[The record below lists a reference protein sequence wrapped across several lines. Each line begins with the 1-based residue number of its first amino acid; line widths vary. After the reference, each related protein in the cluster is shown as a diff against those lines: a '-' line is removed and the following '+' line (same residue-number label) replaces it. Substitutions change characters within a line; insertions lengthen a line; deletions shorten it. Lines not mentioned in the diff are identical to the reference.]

1 MMVYILVFKKELEI
15 IFLRYFNFKRVDK
28 NFKIKLIFFKVK
40 IIDVIV
46 LF

>member
-1 MMVYILVFKKELEI
+1 MVYISASKKELEI
-15 IFLRYFNFKRVDK
+15 IFPRHFNSKRVDK

-40 IIDVIV
+40 TTDVTA